1 MSVSVLVDTNVL
13 VYAYDHAA
21 PEKQK
26 QALVALDYLVVHGS
40 GALSTQ
46 VLAEFFVAVT
56 RKIAAPLST
65 TDAYTRIEHL
75 LLSWTILESSG
86 LIVLEAARG
95 ARDYRMHF
103 WDAQIW
109 ATARLNQ
116 IACILSAD
124 FSTGS
129 VIEGVRFVSPFAPD
143 FQISDWAS

>member
-13 VYAYDHAA
+13 VYAYDRTV
-21 PEKQK
+21 PQKQK
-26 QALVALDYLVVHGS
+26 QALAALEYLVVHDS
-40 GALSTQ
+40 GALSAQ
-46 VLAEFFVAVT
+46 VLDEFFVAVT
-56 RKIAAPLST
+56 RKIAAPLSIA
-65 TDAYTRIEHL
+65 DAYTRLEHL

-95 ARDYRMHF
+95 VRDYRMHF

-116 IACILSAD
+116 IACILSED

-129 VIEGVRFVSPFAPD
+129 VIEGVRFVSPFASD
-143 FQISDWAS
+143 FQIFDWAS

>member
-1 MSVSVLVDTNVL
+1 MSVSMLVDTNVL
-13 VYAYDHAA
+13 VYAYDRAA

-26 QALVALDYLVVHGS
+26 QALATLDYLAIHGS

-56 RKIAAPLST
+56 RKITAPLSIA
-65 TDAYTRIEHL
+65 DAYIRLEHL

-95 ARDYRMHF
+95 ARDYQMHF

-109 ATARLNQ
+109 STARLNQ
-116 IACILSAD
+116 IACILSED
-124 FSTGS
+124 FNTGS
-129 VIEGVRFVSPFAPD
+129 AIEGVRFVNPFAAD
-143 FQISDWAS
+143 FQIADWVN